1 MWIVAGIAIGMGI
14 VALCLAVKYR
24 MLKKCIRQAGQ
35 DLAEIMASP
44 DENRIL
50 LAAAPSREAEQL
62 LQQVNRYIEYHQRER
77 IIWQQ
82 QERQLQEQI
91 ENISHDLRT
100 PLTSIVGYLEL
111 VDDGSLSGEDQE
123 ALAVVGRKSRYLQG
137 LIRNFYDLSRLER
150 ADMRLPQEPVEI
162 TRLIRETVLSYFSE
176 FEERHL
182 AVELALP
189 ESAVFL
195 MGSREA
201 LERILHNMIQTAL
214 RYARSCF
221 RICIYCAEC
230 ADKQKPLIE
239 SGGNG
244 AGDKQGAK
252 DRQGA
257 GGKQSVKDRQET
269 GGKQDVKDGQEARG
283 KQGVKDRQEAWD
295 KQGAKDRQEIGSGQ
309 SARDIQITGT
319 SDIAGKNQI
328 CLDFINDT
336 EHLTQADIPYLF
348 DRFYTADHARPGGST
363 GLGLTISKLLAEAM
377 GGTAAARLTEQGK
390 LHLEFTFQADTTE
403 IGEEKEI

>member
-14 VALCLAVKYR
+14 VALCLAIKNR

-50 LAAAPSREAEQL
+50 LAATPSYEVEQL
-62 LQQVNRYIEYHQRER
+62 LRQVNHYIEFHQRER

-82 QERQLQEQI
+82 QERALQEQI

-100 PLTSIVGYLEL
+100 PLTSILGYLEL
-111 VDDGSLSGEDQE
+111 VDDGSLSREDQE

-201 LERILHNMIQTAL
+201 LERILHNMIQNAL

-221 RICIYCAEC
+221 RICVYC
-230 ADKQKPLIE
+230 ADKHVHVID
-239 SGGNG
+239 SGGN
-244 AGDKQGAK
+244 
-252 DRQGA
+252 
-257 GGKQSVKDRQET
+257 
-269 GGKQDVKDGQEARG
+269 
-283 KQGVKDRQEAWD
+283 RQEAWD
-295 KQGAKDRQEIGSGQ
+295 KQSAKDRQETEDKQSAKDRQEIGSGQ

>member
-14 VALCLAVKYR
+14 VALCLAIKYR
-24 MLKKCIRQAGQ
+24 MLKKGIRQAGQ

-50 LAAAPSREAEQL
+50 LAATPSYEVEQL
-62 LQQVNRYIEYHQRER
+62 LRQVNHYIEFHQRER

-100 PLTSIVGYLEL
+100 PLTSILGYLEL

-162 TRLIRETVLSYFSE
+162 TRLIRETVLSYFPE

-201 LERILHNMIQTAL
+201 LERILHNMIQNAL

-221 RICIYCAEC
+221 CICVYCADIHEHV
-230 ADKQKPLIE
+230 IE
-239 SGGNG
+239 SDGNSQG

-252 DRQGA
+252 DRQEA
-257 GGKQSVKDRQET
+257 GGKQSARDEQEAGDKQGARDHQHAGGKQSAKDRQGAGDE
-269 GGKQDVKDGQEARG
+269 QSA
-283 KQGVKDRQEAWD
+283 KDRQEAGD
-295 KQGAKDRQEIGSGQ
+295 GQ
-309 SARDIQITGT
+309 SAKDAQMAGT

-390 LHLEFTFQADTTE
+390 LHLEFTFQADTAE

>member
-14 VALCLAVKYR
+14 VALCLAIKYR
-24 MLKKCIRQAGQ
+24 MLKKGIRQAGQ

-50 LAAAPSREAEQL
+50 LAATPSYEVEQL
-62 LQQVNRYIEYHQRER
+62 LRQVNHYIEFHQRER

-100 PLTSIVGYLEL
+100 PLTSILGYLEL

-162 TRLIRETVLSYFSE
+162 TRLIRETVLSYFPE

-201 LERILHNMIQTAL
+201 LERILHNMIQNAL

-221 RICIYCAEC
+221 CICVYCADIHEHV
-230 ADKQKPLIE
+230 IE
-239 SGGNG
+239 SDGNSQG

-252 DRQGA
+252 DRQEA
-257 GGKQSVKDRQET
+257 GGKQSAKDRQGAGDE
-269 GGKQDVKDGQEARG
+269 QSA
-283 KQGVKDRQEAWD
+283 KDRQEAGD
-295 KQGAKDRQEIGSGQ
+295 GQ
-309 SARDIQITGT
+309 SAKDAQMAGT

-390 LHLEFTFQADTTE
+390 LHLEFTFQADTAE